1 MKILQICSARQLGGG
16 EKHLIDLAKALA
28 ERGHDV
34 YAAVAPNSPLIAKL
48 TALPQQ
54 NITQLRLRNALDL
67 PCALQLARFVREREI
82 EIIHAHIAR
91 DYMLAAFAA
100 KRNAAA
106 QLIVTRHVLFP
117 LNKLHKWTFAR
128 ASRVIAVSQ
137 AVAHSLRKAKV
148 VDEQKITVIHN
159 GIDIN
164 RFSSEETSYP
174 EDDLFHQKPNARGT
188 PLLVG
193 TIGHLGSIKGH
204 EDFVRAA
211 GIIAAHRSDV
221 NFVIVGEDKS
231 RTGEHRARLERLI
244 AELKL
249 EARVHLIGWIND
261 VASVLRKF
269 DVFVSAARSE
279 PFGLAIVEAMAS
291 GVAVVATMSEGAREI
306 IEDNVTGKL
315 VPVGDAETM
324 AHAID
329 SLLADKHQRET
340 FGARAQLTARERFSL
355 ECMVDATEQIYS
367 EALAHER
374 RISNEPRTM
383 SNKNKR

>member
-16 EKHLIDLAKALA
+16 EKHLIDLANALA
-28 ERGHDV
+28 VLGHDV

-54 NITQLRLRNALDL
+54 NIMQLRLRNALDL
-67 PCALQLARFVREREI
+67 PSALQLARFVREREI

-106 QLIVTRHVLFP
+106 QLIIARHVLFP
-117 LNKLHKWTFAR
+117 LNKLHKLTFAR

-137 AVAHSLRKAKV
+137 AVAHSLRDANV
-148 VDEQKITVIHN
+148 VDERKIIVVHN

-164 RFSSEETSYP
+164 KFSSEEVSHP
-174 EDDLFHQKPNARGT
+174 KGDLFHQALNARGT
-188 PLLVG
+188 ALLVG

-211 GIIAAHRSDV
+211 EIIVARRSDV
-221 NFVIVGEDKS
+221 NFVIIGEDKS
-231 RTGEHRARLERLI
+231 RTGEHRVRLEQLI

-249 EARVHLIGWIND
+249 EACVHLVGWVDD
-261 VASVLRKF
+261 VASVLREF

-291 GVAVVATMSEGAREI
+291 GVPVVATMSEGAREI

-315 VPVGDAETM
+315 VPVGDAEAM
-324 AHAID
+324 AQAID

-340 FGARAQLTARERFSL
+340 FGARAQLAARERFSL
-355 ECMVDATEQIYS
+355 ERMVNATEQIYK
-367 EALAHER
+367 EALHHEKHN
-374 RISNEPRTM
+374 IEQ
-383 SNKNKR
+383 